1 MKPLKQKSD
10 IDAYDAIGKILDD
23 LNVDTEV
30 NYVYFNQLTLLNQQI
45 YLIDSNC
52 ISQLAKL
59 ELWLDKSK
67 VGSQQMSVL
76 QIDTMIFKWAKLLWI
91 I

>member
-1 MKPLKQKSD
+1 MKPLKWKSD
-10 IDAYDAIGKILDD
+10 IDAYDAIGKILDE

-30 NYVYFNQLTLLNQQI
+30 NSVYFNQLTLLNQQI

-67 VGSQQMSVL
+67 VGSQH
-76 QIDTMIFKWAKLLWI
+76 
-91 I
+91 